1 MDKEIIK
8 HKLVFNGD
16 DFDPLALVAVHV
28 SAYQPKLN
36 ACGEVELLSR
46 SSGSNFKEFR
56 NTIHVALNHL
66 VVPHSEASWE
76 EGNPYVVISNFAE
89 ICEKNGMPKCF
100 NTVDTW
106 WSRGAKEKLILPD
119 AHIIEPDIGN
129 ELPDGKL
136 FKIDAKKQIT
146 TYKASGFKA
155 EDIHSILQ
163 SNSSYP
169 LHDIFIS
176 MLRQKIEKQLSEHNI
191 TLENLNNDNLRTIGV
206 SSIHKIEAT
215 LAGYLK
221 RLATDETINSLGY
234 ELQEGGAYAWEYSTQ
249 SRVTNASAEF
259 RSTNKVPYARHFKS
273 EYAELEQT
281 LQPLSFLENDM
292 KEGKISADDAKSNA
306 TDCIRKAQSV
316 LSKYDFDDGT
326 KEVAALTI
334 AAASKTFGIHSFTN
348 GILSQSAK
356 QDKIRFHH

>member
-1 MDKEIIK
+1 MNNVTDTQKK
-8 HKLVFNGD
+8 VFNGD
-16 DFDPLALVAVHV
+16 KFDPSALVAVHI
-28 SAYQPKLN
+28 SAYPPKFN
-36 ACGEVELLSR
+36 ADGEVELLSR
-46 SSGSNFKEFR
+46 SSASNFKEFR
-56 NTIHVALNHL
+56 NTIHVTLNHL

-89 ICEKNGMPKCF
+89 ICKKNGMPKCF

-129 ELPDGKL
+129 ELPDGEL
-136 FKIDAKKQIT
+136 FKIDAKKHT
-146 TYKASGFKA
+146 STYKSSGFKA
-155 EDIHSILQ
+155 EDIHNILQ

-234 ELQEGGAYAWEYSTQ
+234 ELQEGGAYAWEYSPQ
-249 SRVTNASAEF
+249 SRVTNASSEF
-259 RSTNKVPYARHFKS
+259 RATNEIPYASHFKS
-273 EYAELEQT
+273 KYRELET
-281 LQPLSFLENDM
+281 LLQPLSFLEHDM
-292 KEGKISADDAKSNA
+292 NEGKINRADAKSEA
-306 TDCIRKAQSV
+306 LDCIERAQSV
-316 LSKYDFDDGT
+316 LSKNDFDDET

-334 AAASKTFGIHSFTN
+334 AAASKTFGIHSFT
-348 GILSQSAK
+348 GGVLSQSAK